1 MVVGVVDVVDVK
13 YCYDESGRMFRR
25 GDLIDDS
32 NINPRGI
39 MLGSMNVMMNVSKND
54 CER

>member
-39 MLGSMNVMMNVSKND
+39 TRFD
-54 CER
+54 ECHDEREQK